1 MNDQTD
7 PAEPT
12 PPADATP
19 PPLDAGQPPTD
30 VPPVEPAR
38 PDSKTMAM
46 LCHLLGIFTGFLGP
60 LIIWLIKKD
69 EDPFVDDQGKEALNF
84 QISVLIAMAISGAL
98 ICLVI
103 GGFLVVAVAVCNIV
117 FCIIGALKANE
128 GVAYRYPFT
137 LRLIK

>member
-1 MNDQTD
+1 MGN
-7 PAEPT
+7 
-12 PPADATP
+12 
-19 PPLDAGQPPTD
+19 
-30 VPPVEPAR
+30 VR
-38 PDSKTMAM
+38 
-46 LCHLLGIFTGFLGP
+46 FTWFLGP

-84 QISVLIAMAISGAL
+84 QITVMIAMAISGAL
-98 ICLVI
+98 ICIII
-103 GGFLVVAVAVCNIV
+103 GPFLMMAVAVCNIV